1 MGIHGAGC
9 DRHDHNVTESDVLHD
24 GAKDGTWRQ
33 LLPAMPASRKAYDFT
48 FSSSNSTKERASMS
62 DVLFGDVYICGGQS
76 NMEFAIPAVANTTYE
91 RQRANAFSSIR
102 LFSVGHRTSSPVPL
116 RDLQSVWEGWQ
127 VASNTTIAKDYSKGH
142 TLFSTFS
149 AVCWLFGVELSY
161 NLSPQAM
168 CLSASYPQIGAVLA

>member
-1 MGIHGAGC
+1 
-9 DRHDHNVTESDVLHD
+9 
-24 GAKDGTWRQ
+24 
-33 LLPAMPASRKAYDFT
+33 
-48 FSSSNSTKERASMS
+48 MS

-161 NLSPQAM
+161 NLSPTGDVP
-168 CLSASYPQIGAVLA
+168 LGLISANWGGTSLEVWSPLQPFEESSC